1 MISVAID
8 GPAGAGKSTVAKL
21 LAAKLGAMY
30 IDTGAMYRALTFKA
44 LQKGISVEDEEGL
57 YNLLCQSQIQ
67 LVPSGDQQLVLLDGV
82 DVTEDIRSPY
92 VSQHVSTVAKHAQV
106 RKRMV
111 ELQQKYA
118 QEHSVVMDG
127 RDIGTTVLPNANVKF
142 FLTASIEE
150 RARRRFVEMLKKG
163 YKPELNDIMQD
174 IQMRDKLDQE
184 RDQSPLMQAEDA
196 IVIDATSLT
205 IDEVVTTLY
214 NIVQQK
220 IES

>member
-1 MISVAID
+1 MLSIAID

-44 LQKGISVEDEEGL
+44 LKQDISVEDEEGL
-57 YNLLCQSQIQ
+57 YDLLCQSNIQ
-67 LVPSGDQQLVLLDGV
+67 LVPTDEKQLVLLDGV
-82 DVTEDIRSPY
+82 DVTEEIRSPY
-92 VSQHVSTVAKHAQV
+92 VSQNVSSVAKHAKV

-118 QEHSVVMDG
+118 EEHSVVMDG

-142 FLTASIEE
+142 FLTASLEE
-150 RARRRFVEMLKKG
+150 RARRRYVELCNKG
-163 YKPELNDIMQD
+163 YAPNYHEILQD

-184 RDQSPLMQAEDA
+184 RESSPLIQAEDA
-196 IVIDATSLT
+196 ITIDATALT
-205 IDEVVTTLY
+205 IDEVVAKLY
-214 NIVQQK
+214 EIVRQK
-220 IES
+220 TNS